1 MVEPEVIIR
10 RAEAAG
16 LKIVTAESCTAGMVA
31 DLLASAAGASR
42 VFWGGFVCYTPEA
55 KVRMLGIEE
64 ALLARYGL
72 VSRETSRAMALC
84 ALKQSGADL
93 AVSVTGLAG
102 PGGDGSGVPV
112 GTVWIGAAYR
122 NGACGA
128 RVYHYRGSRQEVR
141 YAAAQEALE
150 ILGNFLKE
158 NSKDPIDMNF
168 FSE

>member
-1 MVEPEVIIR
+1 MVEPEAIIR

-31 DLLASAAGASR
+31 DLLASVAGASR
-42 VFWGGFVCYTPEA
+42 VFWGGFVCYTAEA

-72 VSRETSRAMALC
+72 VSRETSRAMASC
-84 ALKQSGADL
+84 ALKQSGVDL

-122 NGACGA
+122 SGASGA

-150 ILGNFLKE
+150 ILDNILKE
-158 NSKDPIDMNF
+158 NSTDPIDTNF
-168 FSE
+168 FSG